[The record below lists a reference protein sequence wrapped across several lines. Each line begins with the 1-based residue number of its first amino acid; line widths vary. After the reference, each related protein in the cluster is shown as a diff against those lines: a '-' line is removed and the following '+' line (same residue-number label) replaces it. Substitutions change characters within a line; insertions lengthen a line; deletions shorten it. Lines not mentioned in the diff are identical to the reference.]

1 MYEALD
7 ISIVR
12 SSVRNKETSQYNEKH
27 DLHFIYTFCQKLLK
41 SLKTFI
47 KFLTKKYRLVTST
60 VLVVSS
66 VTIVQKTLETLYRQY
81 FRNTTS
87 PLLFCHAIRRRFPFV
102 FASVRLR
109 KRIPFCELHPRLTLP
124 PFLGGGGCN
133 ARRKNTDV
141 SRRRFHG
148 TLSLPPPHRVVV
160 SPRWIPAS
168 KRSLQ
173 LHKPTN
179 YPGAMATEGRDN

>member
-66 VTIVQKTLETLYRQY
+66 VTIV
-81 FRNTTS
+81 
-87 PLLFCHAIRRRFPFV
+87 
-102 FASVRLR
+102 
-109 KRIPFCELHPRLTLP
+109 
-124 PFLGGGGCN
+124 
-133 ARRKNTDV
+133 
-141 SRRRFHG
+141 
-148 TLSLPPPHRVVV
+148 
-160 SPRWIPAS
+160 
-168 KRSLQ
+168 
-173 LHKPTN
+173 
-179 YPGAMATEGRDN
+179 